1 MFFKKIYL
9 EDGVHDA
16 AERSVVGEFCYFK
29 DIKAPLVQI
38 FQFLVRDNKHIYS
51 CTNKETYIREKT
63 EEPADLG
70 ELVLVV
76 RVDTEAWH
84 GGAGEAG
91 AVGQFPHPTDVAH
104 GFVFQG
110 GGRDLHLVLLVCKM
124 EETFIFAAK
133 LTNVTY
139 GNTVR
144 SGLTHPR
151 KCWRCIRTPGC
162 QSDSS
167 LTGGTALCSASS

>member
-1 MFFKKIYL
+1 MFFYIFYL
-9 EDGVHDA
+9 EDSVHDA

-38 FQFLVRDNKHIYS
+38 FQLLVRDNKHISS

-70 ELVLVV
+70 KLVLVV

-104 GFVFQG
+104 GFIFQG
-110 GGRDLHLVLLVCKM
+110 GGRDLYLVLLVCKM
-124 EETFIFAAK
+124 EETHLF
-133 LTNVTY
+133 
-139 GNTVR
+139 
-144 SGLTHPR
+144 SQ
-151 KCWRCIRTPGC
+151 
-162 QSDSS
+162 QS
-167 LTGGTALCSASS
+167 